1 MRFLISAI
9 LVFSFAFH
17 PSVFAADQIEFEAG
31 ARPRTTAQARP
42 LTTQNT
48 VVVEA
53 PVGEQKARITVA
65 ETRDIQPGQV
75 EQLLADPNIR
85 NTDVILSTDNTDAAN
100 AAVKATSGANDKRLL
115 RIIPIGRLAS
125 ASEKLAS
132 GFKNYYSNVQDTL
145 RNDRIGLTVLTITV
159 GIDTMIWLHASSFDI
174 HQKTT
179 MVIMNL
185 IMAGTFG
192 LDRDLWGKINR
203 PIKNRLIKVFDR
215 FIPEGRLQKVKTIAS
230 QYVAN
235 FSLGVGIQLTRTGLL
250 SLDHI
255 SDVITTG
262 SFWLTAMK
270 LSGLVT
276 LTTFA
281 WSELYSDVNAEKNPV
296 AKSMLKRMGE
306 TRGMIMAQL
315 ASVAMVLQPHV
326 YGSTPIVSYIIHGTI
341 GLVALMNA
349 HRIVNWLETNKV
361 VNKIYRKIQ
370 TFENFINVG
379 LNIEDSPQARAREQ
393 TLQSRSNQRTQQRSA
408 GRLQCRALF
417 AR

>member
-1 MRFLISAI
+1 VRFLISAI
-9 LVFSFAFH
+9 LVFNFAFH

-31 ARPRTTAQARP
+31 ARPRPTATKRP
-42 LTTQNT
+42 LATQNT

-65 ETRDIQPGQV
+65 ETRDIQPA
-75 EQLLADPNIR
+75 QLEELLLDQKLQ
-85 NTDVILSTDNTDAAN
+85 NTDIILSTDKTEIVDAAL
-100 AAVKATSGANDKRLL
+100 KATSGANDKRLL

-125 ASEKLAS
+125 ASEKLAA

-159 GIDTMIWLHASSFDI
+159 GIDTMIWLHASSFDM
-174 HQKTT
+174 HQKTS
-179 MVIMNL
+179 MIIMNL
-185 IMAGTFG
+185 VMAATFG

-203 PIKNRLIKVFDR
+203 PVKNRLIKVFDR
-215 FIPEGRLQKVKTIAS
+215 FIPEGNLQKVKTIAS

-306 TRGMIMAQL
+306 ARGIIMAQL
-315 ASVAMVLQPHV
+315 ASVAMVLQPHI
-326 YGSTPIVSYIIHGTI
+326 YGSTPIVSYVIHGTI
-341 GLVALMNA
+341 GLIALMNA
-349 HRIVNWLETNKV
+349 HRIVNWLESNKI

-370 TFENFINVG
+370 TFENFINAG
-379 LNIEDSPQARAREQ
+379 LNIENSPQAKAREQ
-393 TLQSRSNQRTQQRSA
+393 TMQSRQRQQQRPS
-408 GRLQCRALF
+408 GRLQCRVLF

>member
-1 MRFLISAI
+1 VRFLISAI

-31 ARPRTTAQARP
+31 ARPRPAATKRP

-65 ETRDIQPGQV
+65 ETRDIQPA
-75 EQLLADPNIR
+75 QLEELLLDQKLQ
-85 NTDVILSTDNTDAAN
+85 NTDVILSTDNTEVVNSAL
-100 AAVKATSGANDKRLL
+100 KATSGANDKRLL

-125 ASEKLAS
+125 ASEKLAA

-159 GIDTMIWLHASSFDI
+159 GIDTMIWLHASSFDM
-174 HQKTT
+174 HQKTS
-179 MVIMNL
+179 MIIMNL
-185 IMAGTFG
+185 VMAATFG
-192 LDRDLWGKINR
+192 LDRDLWGKINK
-203 PIKNRLIKVFDR
+203 PVKNRLIRIFDR
-215 FIPEGRLQKVKTIAS
+215 FIPEGNLQKVKTIAS

-235 FSLGVGIQLTRTGLL
+235 FSLGVGIQLTRTSLL

-306 TRGMIMAQL
+306 ARGIIMAQL

-326 YGSTPIVSYIIHGTI
+326 YGSTPIVSYVIHGTI
-341 GLVALMNA
+341 GLIALMNA
-349 HRIVNWLETNKV
+349 HRIVNWLESNKV

-370 TFENFINVG
+370 TFENFINAG
-379 LNIEDSPQARAREQ
+379 LNIENSPQAKARER
-393 TLQSRSNQRTQQRSA
+393 TLQSRQRQQQRPA